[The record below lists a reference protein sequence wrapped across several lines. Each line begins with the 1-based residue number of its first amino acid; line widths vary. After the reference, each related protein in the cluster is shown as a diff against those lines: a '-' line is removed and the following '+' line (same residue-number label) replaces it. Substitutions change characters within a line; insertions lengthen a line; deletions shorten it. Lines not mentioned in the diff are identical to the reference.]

1 MDRWDV
7 NIQIW
12 WQKYSNV
19 LAIISLFLYSGH
31 VHFLQHF
38 GGPPTYIDYGSSFVN
53 KNAEEYIVIYFG

>member
-1 MDRWDV
+1 M
-7 NIQIW
+7 
-12 WQKYSNV
+12 

-38 GGPPTYIDYGSSFVN
+38 GGPPTYIDNGSSFVN